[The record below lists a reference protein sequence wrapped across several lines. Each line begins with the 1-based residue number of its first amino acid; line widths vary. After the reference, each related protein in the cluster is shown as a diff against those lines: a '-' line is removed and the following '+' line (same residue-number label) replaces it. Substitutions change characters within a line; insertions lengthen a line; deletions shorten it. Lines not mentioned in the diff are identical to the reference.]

1 MLSKGQIAF
10 LVIDILLGAAGWIAF
25 AVFQDGW
32 NSLRTT
38 PDDRRE
44 WLLATIGLIVGIA
57 ASVSLV
63 VFALIVGALASKQHT
78 KERLAR
84 IEQSSRQLPTLPR

>member
-1 MLSKGQIAF
+1 VF

-44 WLLATIGLIVGIA
+44 WLLATIGLIVGIT
-57 ASVSLV
+57 ASVLLV
-63 VFALIVGALASKQHT
+63 VFALIVGALAAKQHT

-84 IEQSSRQLPTLPR
+84 MEQTSRQLPTLPR